1 MKKYVAAAALAS
13 SLFVALPAF
22 AQTTLPA
29 YPPQPYYG
37 QDTAPDAAPE
47 AEPEVPA
54 EKSLS
59 GLRVELAGGFD
70 RLELSYIEDDTK
82 YYAGANGVRY
92 GGEIGYDL
100 PVSSSTL
107 LGAYAGVTGT
117 SVNRCD
123 EIFGEDSLCQK
134 PGIEISGGVRVGF
147 RFGQASQLYLRG
159 GYSNLKLELAYED
172 GGFSDFTQ
180 RRNYNGLHL
189 GMGVEHTLN
198 GGVYLKGDVSVAAY
212 DTSDSLYEDLTFQ
225 RTQAT
230 VGLGFRF

>member
-1 MKKYVAAAALAS
+1 MKNYVAAAALAS

-37 QDTAPDAAPE
+37 PETAPE
-47 AEPEVPA
+47 AEPEAPA

-59 GLRVELAGGFD
+59 GLRVELGAGFD

-100 PVSSSTL
+100 PVSRTTL

-117 SVNRCD
+117 SVDRCD
-123 EIFGEDSLCQK
+123 EIFGGDSLCQK
-134 PGIEISGGVRVGF
+134 PGIEYSGGVRVGF
-147 RFGQASQLYLRG
+147 RFGPASQLYVRG

-180 RRNYNGLHL
+180 TENYNGFHL
-189 GMGVEHTLN
+189 GLGVEHTLN
-198 GGVYLKGDVSVAAY
+198 GGAYLKGDVSVTGY

-230 VGLGFRF
+230 VGVGFRF